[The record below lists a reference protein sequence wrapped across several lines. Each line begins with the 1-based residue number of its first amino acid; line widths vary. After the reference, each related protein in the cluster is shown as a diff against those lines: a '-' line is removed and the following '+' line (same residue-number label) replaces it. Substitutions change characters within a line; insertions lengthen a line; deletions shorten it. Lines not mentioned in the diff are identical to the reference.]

1 MFLVRMR
8 TFLEWHQREGSPIEV
23 LTPTD
28 PAVAGH
34 LGAMEVF
41 QGLELSLDRAPEP
54 THGTTVLPLRT
65 VDDSSGIEDLADEGV
80 RAVEARGKAVARLA
94 SPFHMAVGEL
104 GDNAVTHGRSDLGVR
119 VAASIGESGRV
130 VEFAIGDLGVGIP
143 NHIRQTHPEWG
154 DDTAAIAKA
163 LETGVSGVRDPQRGN
178 GFFHIQDAALTA
190 RLSAAQMEIYAANGF
205 LRLQIVQASFVPTP
219 LNATAHKRG
228 TWISYSLI
236 STG

>member
-1 MFLVRMR
+1 
-8 TFLEWHQREGSPIEV
+8 
-23 LTPTD
+23 
-28 PAVAGH
+28 
-34 LGAMEVF
+34 
-41 QGLELSLDRAPEP
+41 
-54 THGTTVLPLRT
+54 
-65 VDDSSGIEDLADEGV
+65 
-80 RAVEARGKAVARLA
+80 
-94 SPFHMAVGEL
+94 MAVGEL